1 MATSKGS
8 VNISKGKMLWRSIPL
23 PYKLGGYAV
32 GGLVLIWLL
41 RKRERPLKLPRK
53 STAYTVAGVAY
64 SPTPLAT
71 ELFQSMAGTNWWG
84 LIGVSTEFEEALK
97 KLYNLDN
104 ARTKAVYSE
113 YNLIAAG
120 NKDMMTL
127 TQRIRDEQAS
137 GYGTYKYVVLDKLS
151 AAGLT

>member
-1 MATSKGS
+1 MEKSKGGLS
-8 VNISKGKMLWRSIPL
+8 AGKSKMLWKATPL
-23 PYKLGGYAV
+23 PVKIGAVALGGL
-32 GGLVLIWLL
+32 GLMWLL
-41 RKRERPLKLPRK
+41 RKRERPLKLPTVSKR
-53 STAYTVAGVAY
+53 YIVAGEPY

-113 YNLIAAG
+113 YNKIASQ
-120 NKDMMTL
+120 NKDNMTL

-137 GYGTYKYVVLDKLS
+137 GYGTFKYVVLDKLS